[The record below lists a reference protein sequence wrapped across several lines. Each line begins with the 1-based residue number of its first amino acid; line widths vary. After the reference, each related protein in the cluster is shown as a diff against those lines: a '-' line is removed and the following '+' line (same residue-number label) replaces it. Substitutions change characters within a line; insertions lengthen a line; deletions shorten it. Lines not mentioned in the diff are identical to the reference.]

1 MGGKVNLAP
10 PGAQEGLWSWGS
22 CPRLVAAADGFTLV
36 DVLVVLYS
44 PTACLLVLSAMD
56 RRIKRAAGMGFMSF
70 TGPRMDTGA
79 GTIDGDAPTQA
90 TPRGFSGV
98 RPGSMPGGAT
108 GGGTPRGPQA
118 TSPHRPSFER
128 VVPDRAALES
138 VDERAVAGTIDATA
152 AWLLE
157 RQAADGHWRAPLEGD
172 TILESEYI
180 LILTWAGRLDRPEV
194 DGAVRRILNQQ
205 LPGGGWAIHP
215 GGPVDVSASVK
226 AYLALKITG
235 HDPQSEPLLRGR
247 RAIEQAGGPWAVNS
261 FTKFYLALLGQMSYA
276 ACPAVPPEIALLPD
290 WFPVNLHRVS
300 AWSRTMIVPLSLI
313 WDFKPV
319 RTVAAEQGIDE
330 LFASPVGRARPAP
343 VGGNGGWARF
353 FRGVDR
359 LVKACDGIG
368 LRPLRSRAVAACRR
382 WMLER
387 FDGSDGL
394 GAIFP
399 PIVWS
404 IVALRAM
411 GCDDDSAEVQECW
424 RQLDRLVEH
433 EPDGTTRLEP
443 CRSPVW
449 DTAIS
454 LRALSD
460 AAAIGRGLHG
470 MDRSMVAG
478 MVPTDADP
486 LSHAVDWLLDR
497 EIRGAGDWTHAA
509 AAVAPSGW
517 CFQYANRFYPDVD
530 DTAMVLIAL
539 ATWRDSVSVRRTAST
554 AAARR
559 LDRVQ
564 SAIERAV
571 PWLES
576 MQSSDGGWGA
586 FDRDNNLE
594 FLCKVPFADHNAM
607 IDPSSPDLAGRVL
620 EAFGKLGLRTGRPSV
635 DRAVDYL
642 RASQE
647 ADGSWFGRWGVNYVY
662 GTWQAIEGLR
672 AVGLPV
678 TDAAVSTGADWL
690 ARYQQP
696 CGGWGETPESY
707 VDPSLA
713 GCGTPTASQTAWA
726 VAGLVA
732 AGRHDTR
739 EARRGVQWL
748 VARQSTDGSWEEPEF
763 TGTGFPKVFYLRYH
777 YYPIYFPLMAL
788 ARFSQAA
795 AAGRSGRERV
805 A

>member
-1 MGGKVNLAP
+1 
-10 PGAQEGLWSWGS
+10 
-22 CPRLVAAADGFTLV
+22 
-36 DVLVVLYS
+36 
-44 PTACLLVLSAMD
+44 
-56 RRIKRAAGMGFMSF
+56 MSF
-70 TGPRMDTGA
+70 TGPRMDA
-79 GTIDGDAPTQA
+79 GEATLDIDGSARHGDVTR
-90 TPRGFSGV
+90 TESRHSG
-98 RPGSMPGGAT
+98 GKI
-108 GGGTPRGPQA
+108 PQ
-118 TSPHRPSFER
+118 RQNLER
-128 VVPDRAALES
+128 VASDRHPLEPI
-138 VDERAVAGTIDATA
+138 DQRTIFATIDATA
-152 AWLLE
+152 SWLLS

-172 TILESEYI
+172 TILESEYV
-180 LILTWAGRLDRPEV
+180 LLLTWAGRMSRPEIP
-194 DGAVRRILNQQ
+194 GAIQRILNEQ

-235 HDPQSEPLLRGR
+235 HDQHSEPLCRAR
-247 RAIEQAGGPWAVNS
+247 AAIERAGGPWAVNS

-276 ACPAVPPEIALLPD
+276 HCPAVPPEMVLLPD

-300 AWSRTMIVPLSLI
+300 AWSRTMIVPLSLM
-313 WDFKPV
+313 WAFKPV
-319 RTVAAEQGIDE
+319 REIAPEQGISE
-330 LFASPVGRARPAP
+330 LFASQVGRNGPAP
-343 VGGNGGWARF
+343 VGGSGGWARF
-353 FRGVDR
+353 FRGVDW
-359 LVKACDGIG
+359 LLKACDTVGF
-368 LRPLRSRAVAACRR
+368 RPLRSRAVAACRR

-404 IVALRAM
+404 ILALRAM

-424 RQLDRLVEH
+424 RQLDLLVEH

-460 AAAIGRGLHG
+460 AATVGQRRLSPGR
-470 MDRSMVAG
+470 
-478 MVPTDADP
+478 DAVELP
-486 LSHAVDWLLDR
+486 LSGADDFAHPLVAAVDWLLDR
-497 EIRGAGDWTHAA
+497 EIRGPGDWTHDAA
-509 AAVAPSGW
+509 GVVPSGW
-517 CFQYANRFYPDVD
+517 CFQYSNRFYPDVD

-539 ATWRDSVSVRRTAST
+539 STWLDSLAAGRERPSVP
-554 AAARR
+554 R
-559 LDRVQ
+559 LARVQ
-564 SAIERAV
+564 AAIGRAV

-586 FDRDNNLE
+586 FDRDNNMEL
-594 FLCKVPFADHNAM
+594 LCKVPFADHNAM
-607 IDPSSPDLAGRVL
+607 IDPSSPDLTGRVL
-620 EAFGKLGLRTGRPSV
+620 EAYGKLGLRAGHPSV
-635 DRAVDYL
+635 DRAIAYL

-647 ADGSWFGRWGVNYVY
+647 SDGSWFGRWGVNYVY

-672 AVGLPV
+672 AVGLPTV
-678 TDAAVSTGADWL
+678 DPAVAAGADWL
-690 ARYQQP
+690 ARHQQS

-707 VDPSLA
+707 ADRSFA

-748 VARQSTDGSWEEPEF
+748 AAHQSNDGSWEESEF

-788 ARFSQAA
+788 ARFSQASA
-795 AAGRSGRERV
+795 CGLSVRERV